1 MDRAEIRHETK
12 SRARPEG
19 CVIWRGWLMVWRED
33 GCVSGSARRCE
44 EVEPTPWYVLWG
56 ATTARLEMDQR
67 IFHNGPF
74 ERPGRSIRLFSGVTL
89 ASIGCVQ
96 GKQESSNATPEYGLH
111 LCLKIGCSNHQVD
124 NWKPSLV

>member
-19 CVIWRGWLMVWRED
+19 CKMVTGEK
-33 GCVSGSARRCE
+33 
-44 EVEPTPWYVLWG
+44 TPWYVLWG

-74 ERPGRSIRLFSGVTL
+74 ERPGRSIRLMCIS
-89 ASIGCVQ
+89 
-96 GKQESSNATPEYGLH
+96 
-111 LCLKIGCSNHQVD
+111 
-124 NWKPSLV
+124 